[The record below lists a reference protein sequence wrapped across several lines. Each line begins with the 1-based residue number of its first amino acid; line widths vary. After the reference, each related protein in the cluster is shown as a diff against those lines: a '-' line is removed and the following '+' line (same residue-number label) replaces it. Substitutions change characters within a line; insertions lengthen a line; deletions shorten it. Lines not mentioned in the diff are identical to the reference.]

1 MGRQRWN
8 FASFPFIHTARI
20 NTAASQEKTDFHPH
34 THTHTH
40 TLHANGP
47 PWSLSLP
54 LRAPESSVDRD
65 TLARSLR
72 PPPCE
77 TRPPLRACFA
87 TRFINRRPCYRG
99 KRHWAPAF
107 FAPVSF
113 NVPFNAV
120 LPILSN
126 RSCNFSPLATTRAK
140 FLLYLSSRFEILL
153 EDFL

>member
-1 MGRQRWN
+1 MEFRVVSVYTHGSHKHGRLARENW
-8 FASFPFIHTARI
+8 FP
-20 NTAASQEKTDFHPH
+20 S

-40 TLHANGP
+40 P
-47 PWSLSLP
+47 PSMQMARRWSLSLP

-99 KRHWAPAF
+99 KRHWTPAF

-113 NVPFNAV
+113 NVPFNAI